1 MTNFVSLV
9 LLVFIVTIAFLAAA
23 PVASA
28 SVAQSK
34 APDAF
39 LLTLQAEC
47 GAYVAPL
54 ECLPFLTAFKWP
66 LSSFRVEGPV
76 VPLTQPVVVLQP
88 SVTSYVLFN
97 AKYTTNWTV
106 EVNYNEPNQPGFSL
120 HAWWIKTPFTSDGL
134 LPKVDHPHFSVIAPF
149 APEHLPCPGAA
160 ADANCTMAFFPIVI
174 SYNGGGLNMTTTLSA
189 HKGIWI

>member
-34 APDAF
+34 DPDAF

-66 LSSFRVEGPV
+66 LS
-76 VPLTQPVVVLQP
+76 VPHPPQPLGLAHWDGVSPPTFLLAVFPCGGSGCSLDATGGGVAIERDQLRALQCQIHHQLDW
-88 SVTSYVLFN
+88 Y
-97 AKYTTNWTV
+97 
-106 EVNYNEPNQPGFSL
+106 
-120 HAWWIKTPFTSDGL
+120 FTFTCL
-134 LPKVDHPHFSVIAPF
+134 VDHKATRTITKNTNHFITICS
-149 APEHLPCPGAA
+149 
-160 ADANCTMAFFPIVI
+160 
-174 SYNGGGLNMTTTLSA
+174 
-189 HKGIWI
+189 